1 MFTATEA
8 GGPKIVEEARN
19 RVVLEFGFATP
30 MVLRDAR
37 AWRALNEGKPF
48 IRSGADPDALHALCL
63 SAEPSP
69 MALAR
74 LDPSPLPADEFRICG
89 RDVYL
94 RLPQAW
100 PGPS

>member
-19 RVVLEFGFATP
+19 RVVLEFGFGTP

-69 MALAR
+69 TALAR
-74 LDPSPLPADEFRICG
+74 LDPSPLPANMFRICG
-89 RDVYL
+89 RNVYL